1 MVENA
6 RFDAQN
12 TQQVAQLS
20 KENRELRWRVTE
32 LSVAAGKLTDGLGE
46 VVLLWEDREEEY
58 VLLHYHAAY
67 EFQ

>member
-46 VVLLWEDREEEY
+46 VVLLWEDREEE
-58 VLLHYHAAY
+58 
-67 EFQ
+67 ECCEWRWR